1 MLLYTPQGNP
11 AQIIVHF
18 DSSEDREVVSKILID
33 EAATTSAL
41 QMVTDCLNT
50 LSKVSTKE
58 QIKQARLK
66 IREMEAAGQDA
77 TDLMLQVVQM
87 QKDLH
92 A

>member
-1 MLLYTPQGNP
+1 MLVNSLQIYP
-11 AQIIVHF
+11 AEIRDYF

-33 EAATTSAL
+33 EDDTTSPL
-41 QMVTDCLNT
+41 QMVKDCLNT